1 VRTPATFIQR
11 LFAIAINLQKISESG
26 SAEHVAAPDPF
37 RVTIRFP
44 TENSLTIRQFKAT
57 GKFGRSLPAALP
69 GWPAQPTKT
78 VLSACFL
85 QVTYGFLWVGARALG
100 IAPATDHGLSG

>member
-11 LFAIAINLQKISESG
+11 LFAIAINLQKIGESG

-44 TENSLTIRQFKAT
+44 TEDSLTIR
-57 GKFGRSLPAALP
+57 
-69 GWPAQPTKT
+69 
-78 VLSACFL
+78 
-85 QVTYGFLWVGARALG
+85 
-100 IAPATDHGLSG
+100 